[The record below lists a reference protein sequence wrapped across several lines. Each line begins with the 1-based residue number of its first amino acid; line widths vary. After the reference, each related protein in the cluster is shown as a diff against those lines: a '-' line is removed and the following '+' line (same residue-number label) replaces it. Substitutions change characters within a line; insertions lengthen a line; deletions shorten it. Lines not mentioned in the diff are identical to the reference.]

1 MWYVGQYMWS
11 WRFATPWDE
20 RGRSISANLTTFI
33 DANGVPVAP
42 ARPGA
47 EFRGSYRPLAEAL
60 RKRVDERSAR
70 TSLTPFPGVQEPARE
85 RHAATGRA
93 LVVTELGTS
102 DPYISAHV
110 EQVLGLRLDVLRL
123 TAELDQTREA
133 LQRLL
138 YMYDEPVGDR
148 DDRA

>member
-11 WRFATPWDE
+11 WRFSTPWDE

-60 RKRVDERSAR
+60 RKRMEERSAR
-70 TSLTPFPGVQEPARE
+70 TSPTPSPGVQEPARE
-85 RHAATGRA
+85 RHAATSRA
-93 LVVTELGTS
+93 LDS
-102 DPYISAHV
+102 YRSAHV
-110 EQVLGLRLDVLRL
+110 EQVLGLRFDVLRL
-123 TAELDQTREA
+123 TAELDQTRQA

-138 YMYDEPVGDR
+138 YLCDEPVSDR